1 MITLLRS
8 YSIIYYVFV
17 ILYQCRKHVHLNIML
32 YFEIFIRILKFRDR
46 DVLPWS
52 FHSCNRIDVSAQAQ

>member
-46 DVLPWS
+46 DVLP
-52 FHSCNRIDVSAQAQ
+52 